1 MIACG
6 GPQYND
12 SYVVNNNCITF
23 AGGAW
28 VTSHNLA
35 VERGAH
41 LVSAVNGTFG
51 GRFGYLKAIPS
62 MINFA
67 ADNRPLHFDTLCL
80 KI

>member
-1 MIACG
+1 MSAAGLIACG

-28 VTSHNLA
+28 VTSHTLA

-41 LVSAVNGTFG
+41 LVRAVNGIWNWCA
-51 GRFGYLKAIPS
+51 KDP
-62 MINFA
+62 
-67 ADNRPLHFDTLCL
+67 
-80 KI
+80 

>member
-1 MIACG
+1 MSAAGLIACG

-12 SYVVNNNCITF
+12 SYVVNNNCVTF

-41 LVSAVNGTFG
+41 LSTGLWEGIVHNG
-51 GRFGYLKAIPS
+51 LIDSKV
-62 MINFA
+62 
-67 ADNRPLHFDTLCL
+67 
-80 KI
+80 